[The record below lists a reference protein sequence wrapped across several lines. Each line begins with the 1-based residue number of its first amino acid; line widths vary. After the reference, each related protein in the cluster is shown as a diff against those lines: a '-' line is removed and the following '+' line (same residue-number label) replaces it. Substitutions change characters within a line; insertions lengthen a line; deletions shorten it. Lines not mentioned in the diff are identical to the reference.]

1 MLPVRAQFGATL
13 GAILGAILPP
23 PLSDAAHPSSL
34 QVTLPRAQVLE
45 LLKDAE
51 EMKEV
56 EIDLES
62 QKVIREDGTS
72 YPFEIDPFRKNCL
85 LHGLDDIGLTMQ
97 KMDSIRAFEAARSER
112 YPWLDGATTRVPR
125 LFAAGHAEHDA
136 EPLARDADARRV
148 ARRGAPAAG
157 GAEGGA
163 QAGQQQQQ
171 AQ

>member
-1 MLPVRAQFGATL
+1 MHEDKQTQFLANREHLIEFGLVERCARGRAGDVTAFEAILADSTAQFLLRTCL
-13 GAILGAILPP
+13 TPTSRP
-23 PLSDAAHPSSL
+23 F

-62 QKVIREDGTS
+62 QKVIREDGTT

-97 KMDSIRAFEAARSER
+97 KMDSIRSFEAARSER
-112 YPWLDGATTRVPR
+112 YPWLDGATTRVPDDM
-125 LFAAGHAEHDA
+125 L
-136 EPLARDADARRV
+136 V
-148 ARRGAPAAG
+148 PAAG
-157 GAEGGA
+157 GEVVAA
-163 QAGQQQQQ
+163 R
-171 AQ
+171 